1 MADDTITETEIN
13 DILAA
18 AAVAGQALT
27 ALANDI
33 DARLQDIDDTMFQQ
47 GRDKPTAAEQTE
59 IGRLRAARDK
69 LREDGSQLDF
79 DTLVQLDRSQT
90 VRDLTARLKTVNDG
104 IKKTLDDLKRV
115 EKVAATVAKAADAL
129 AKVASGLAGLAAK
142 LA

>member
-13 DILAA
+13 SILAA
-18 AAVAGQALT
+18 AEVAGQALT
-27 ALANDI
+27 ALGNDI

-59 IGRLRAARDK
+59 IGRLRASRDK
-69 LREDGSQLDF
+69 LREDDAQLDF

-115 EKVAATVAKAADAL
+115 EKVAAAVAKAADAL
-129 AKVASGLAGLAAK
+129 TKVASGLAGLAAK